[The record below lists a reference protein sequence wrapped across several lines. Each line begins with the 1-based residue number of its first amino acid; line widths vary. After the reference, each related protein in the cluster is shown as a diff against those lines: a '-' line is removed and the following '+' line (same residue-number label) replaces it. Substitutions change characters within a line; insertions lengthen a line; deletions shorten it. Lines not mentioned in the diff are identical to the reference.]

1 MYTIYNIYQLFYVYS
16 ISPDDGLQ
24 ICPKHVEVIY
34 LNINQFD
41 ALNFMVSL
49 FHSST
54 CFEHMCL

>member
-1 MYTIYNIYQLFYVYS
+1 VYTIYNIYQLFYVYN